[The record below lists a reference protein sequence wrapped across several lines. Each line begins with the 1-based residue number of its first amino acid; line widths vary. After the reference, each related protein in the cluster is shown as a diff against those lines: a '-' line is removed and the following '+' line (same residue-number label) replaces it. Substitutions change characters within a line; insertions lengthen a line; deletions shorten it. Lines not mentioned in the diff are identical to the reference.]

1 MEKAG
6 RFPWVVVSSILFCL
20 EIPTLFSFSLWLISD
35 CQRPL
40 SPAPTSG
47 GATITSDAASL
58 CCLSPHLFFFFFQNK
73 ACAVRPV
80 PGNSISIS
88 ISISI
93 GTRSRAR
100 ARSRGR
106 GARPRHSRPRAA
118 SASSAPAVAGA
129 AAPAAGRAEHLGR
142 LQVGGATGNPRTLQ
156 RPPGEGLRDEQGRGR
171 RPALSL
177 DPLSAAAPCA
187 TSRRDRLR
195 PQPPLQPRPALSLAT
210 PSGAREL

>member
-1 MEKAG
+1 MLHHSAAA
-6 RFPWVVVSSILFCL
+6 P
-20 EIPTLFSFSLWLISD
+20 P
-35 CQRPL
+35 
-40 SPAPTSG
+40 PA
-47 GATITSDAASL
+47 
-58 CCLSPHLFFFFFQNK
+58 HLFFFFFQNK

-88 ISISI
+88 ISISIGI

-156 RPPGEGLRDEQGRGR
+156 LPPGEGLRGEQGRGR
-171 RPALSL
+171 RPAPSL

-187 TSRRDRLR
+187 TSRRDRLH
-195 PQPPLQPRPALSLAT
+195 PQPPLQPRPALLLAT

>member
-1 MEKAG
+1 MVPPHPFAL
-6 RFPWVVVSSILFCL
+6 V
-20 EIPTLFSFSLWLISD
+20 IPTLFFFPLWLIPD

-58 CCLSPHLFFFFFQNK
+58 CCLFSPLFFSQNK

-88 ISISI
+88 TSIST
-93 GTRSRAR
+93 GTRGRAR

-156 RPPGEGLRDEQGRGR
+156 RPPGEGLRGERGRGR
-171 RPALSL
+171 RPAPSL

>member
-6 RFPWVVVSSILFCL
+6 RFLWVVVSSICFCL
-20 EIPTLFSFSLWLISD
+20 GKPYTLFFLWLIPD

-40 SPAPTSG
+40 SPAPASG
-47 GATITSDAASL
+47 GATITFDVASL
-58 CCLSPHLFFFFFQNK
+58 CC
-73 ACAVRPV
+73 RPPPPISSSFSSKIKHAQCV
-80 PGNSISIS
+80 PCQ
-88 ISISI
+88 
-93 GTRSRAR
+93 GTASASASASASGRGAAL

-156 RPPGEGLRDEQGRGR
+156 RPPGEGLRGEQGRGR
-171 RPALSL
+171 RPAPSL

-187 TSRRDRLR
+187 ASRRDRLH